1 MLFPEA
7 EEFPDL
13 AAITL
18 DEIFA
23 IGVVVNPQV
32 DNLFGPVTATM
43 PLDET
48 INGRL
53 DLKLPLSA
61 VLDRQVKEQVAMRHL
76 GLPT

>member
-1 MLFPEA
+1 MLFPQSKKL
-7 EEFPDL
+7 PNL
-13 AAITL
+13 GAATL

-23 IGVVVNPQV
+23 IGVVVDPQV
-32 DNLFGPVTATM
+32 DNFFGPVTATM
-43 PLDET
+43 PLDEA

-61 VLDRQVKEQVAMRHL
+61 VLDRQVKEQVAMHHF